1 MTHTEI
7 AREFEARKPWI
18 TKFVIEG
25 QQYGGSFDAVND
37 GRLHQFF
44 ACFPSVQ
51 TVLELGSLEGG
62 HTIGLARHPSVQKV
76 VGVEARIEN
85 LEKAIFV
92 RDLLNVG
99 NIEFV
104 QSNLET
110 ADLAAFGTFD
120 ALLCS
125 GLLYHLPEPWKLVR
139 QFPSVSRNLFLWT
152 HYADERAAK
161 KVVNGYRGVWFKEG
175 GIRDPLSGVSRKS
188 FWPTLGSLLAL
199 LTENGYDSI
208 RILENN
214 PHHPNGPSVTLAATS
229 SN

>member
-44 ACFPSVQ
+44 ACFPNVP
-51 TVLELGSLEGG
+51 TILELGSLEGG
-62 HTIGLARHPSVQKV
+62 HTIGLAQHPSVQKV

-214 PHHPNGPSVTLAATS
+214 PRHPNGPSVTLAATI